1 MEKKFLTVPFE
12 MTGTEEKKVNNVSYG
27 IIKGFAS
34 TFGNIDKGY
43 DRIVKGAFDNTLKAY
58 KENKR
63 QIRMFFQHDYMS
75 VIGGFPAYN
84 SDDKGLYV
92 EGNINLDTQRGKE
105 AYALAKQ
112 GVLTDFSIGYYTKK
126 YNDITETIKD
136 ENGTEVEIPVRE
148 LLDIELSEISLV
160 TNPMNDKAIVT
171 DIKSMTK
178 ISEISKL
185 LKAKGFSNSEVNDM
199 VYKIKHSGEPRD
211 EEKTVIDKVN
221 EMLIEIKLNEILNK
235 IRRN

>member
-12 MTGTEEKKVNNVSYG
+12 MIGTEEKKVNNVSYG
-27 IIKGFAS
+27 VIKGFAS

-43 DRIVKGAFDNTLKAY
+43 DRIVKGAFDNTIKAY

-75 VIGGFPAYN
+75 VIGGFPTYK

-126 YNDITETIKD
+126 YNDITETIQD
-136 ENGTEVEIPVRE
+136 VDGNEIEIPVRE

-185 LKAKGFSNSEVNDM
+185 LKAKGFSNGEVNDM

-211 EEKTVIDKVN
+211 EGKTVIDKVN
-221 EMLIEIKLNEILNK
+221 EMLVEIKLNEILNK

>member
-12 MTGTEEKKVNNVSYG
+12 MTGAEEKKVNNVSYG

-34 TFGNIDKGY
+34 TYGNIDKGY